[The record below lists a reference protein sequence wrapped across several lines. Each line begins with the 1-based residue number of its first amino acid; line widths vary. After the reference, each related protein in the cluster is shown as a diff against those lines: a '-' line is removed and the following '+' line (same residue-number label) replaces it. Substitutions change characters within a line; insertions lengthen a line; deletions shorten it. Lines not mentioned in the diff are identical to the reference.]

1 MLKRAMLVCLLL
13 AGCSGDTGYPLAD
26 GGSHS
31 FKNDRG
37 KLTLINYWA
46 IWCSPCREEIP
57 ELNKLAEIYADQLT
71 VLAVNFDNVQDD
83 KLAAQVGKLGIE
95 FSSLQSDPRALW
107 SLEPVSVLPETL
119 IIDSQGVLLHR
130 LLGPQTFESLSAL
143 ITE

>member
-1 MLKRAMLVCLLL
+1 MLKKVMLVCLLL
-13 AGCSGDTGYPLAD
+13 AACSGDTRYPLAN

-31 FKNDRG
+31 FKNDQG

-57 ELNKLAEIYADQLT
+57 ELNKLAETYADRLM
-71 VLAVNFDNVQDD
+71 VLAVNFDNVQGD

-95 FSSLQSDPRALW
+95 FSSLKSDPRALW
-107 SLEPVSVLPETL
+107 SLGPVSVLPETL